1 MMKIV
6 LLHGQNHK
14 GSSYHIGRMLV
25 DKLGEGHEIAE
36 FFLPRDLQ
44 HFCVGCYQCIDD
56 DTKCPFYTEKMK
68 IMEQIERADLVVFTT
83 PTYCMR
89 ASAGMKSFIEMT
101 FNYWMPH
108 RPRKCM
114 FHKKAVIISTAAGTG
129 TKTAIKDIKDTM
141 LYWGISYV
149 KTYGVSVQAMGWDKV
164 SDKKKTQIDKD
175 MTKLVRQITNQKAK
189 VSFKTK
195 GLFMIMRMM
204 QKSGMGSSPAEKQY
218 WEENGWLGKQRPWK
232 SV

>member
-56 DTKCPFYTEKMK
+56 DTKCPFYTEKMT

-101 FNYWMPH
+101 FTYWMPH
-108 RPRKCM
+108 RPKKCM
-114 FHKKAVIISTAAGTG
+114 FHKKAVIISTAAGAG

-164 SDKKKTQIDKD
+164 IDKKKAQIDKD
-175 MTKLVRQITNQKAK
+175 MTKLAREITDQKAK

-204 QKSGMGSSPAEKQY
+204 QKSGMGSGPVEKQY

>member
-1 MMKIV
+1 MKIV

-56 DTKCPFYTEKMK
+56 DRKCPFYTEKMT

-101 FNYWMPH
+101 FTYWMPH

-114 FHKKAVIISTAAGTG
+114 FHKKAVIISTAAGAG
-129 TKTAIKDIKDTM
+129 TKTAIKDIKDTI
-141 LYWGISYV
+141 LYWGITYV

-175 MTKLVRQITNQKAK
+175 MIKLARQIINQKAK

-204 QKSGMGSSPAEKQY
+204 QKSDMGSGPVEKQY
-218 WEENGWLGKQRPWK
+218 WEANGWLGKQRPWK